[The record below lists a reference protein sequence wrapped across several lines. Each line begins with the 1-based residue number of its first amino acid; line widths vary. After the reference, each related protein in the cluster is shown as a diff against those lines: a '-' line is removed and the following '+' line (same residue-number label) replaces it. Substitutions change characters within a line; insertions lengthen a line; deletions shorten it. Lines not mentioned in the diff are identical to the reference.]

1 MSCEAGARASIHLSK
16 APSSLGKR
24 PRNLARSPLQ
34 VGSRRKKFNPHNARF
49 SPLILA
55 YKGSAPTPLVRG
67 RSSYSPSSSNLACT
81 HQQTICAVT
90 CLCELRHPLELSATI
105 SPASRV
111 PHAPE
116 GHHIGVMARRTGRNR
131 PDTTKLPPLVN
142 QPAGSG
148 RHPVGVTSRGRI
160 RP

>member
-24 PRNLARSPLQ
+24 P
-34 VGSRRKKFNPHNARF
+34 HNVRF

-55 YKGSAPTPLVRG
+55 HKGSAPTPLVRG
-67 RSSYSPSSSNLACT
+67 RSSYPPSSPNLVCAHPTDKMCSNMLVR
-81 HQQTICAVT
+81 AVASYDI
-90 CLCELRHPLELSATI
+90 ELSATI

-116 GHHIGVMARRTGRNR
+116 GHHIGVMERRTGRNR

-148 RHPVGVTSRGRI
+148 RHRVGVTSRGRV